1 MKLKLVSIAA
11 CALLTVSAAAQD
23 NTIALPWSRID
34 HNPVTLGMATAGYA
48 DLGAAAW
55 ASFRNPAV
63 LGMAPVTLDA
73 AASWAGWMP
82 SSDEGM
88 LSHINAAAAYRF
100 GKMGIALGA
109 SYMPGKEYEVFTL
122 AGVSEGKFTPS
133 DMQINAGFGYEIMT
147 DLSVG
152 VNVRY
157 LKQTLTKDNDY
168 TSFAGDFAVIYRTG
182 DITTALG
189 LSNFGTGIEDAAG
202 NKYDIPASM
211 TIGTTWDAAIA
222 PDHGLK
228 ASVDADYYFS
238 GDFTAVLGAQYAF
251 KNMLFARAGYHLA
264 TDHAVLPSFLTVGL
278 GVSYAGLSL
287 DAAYITANDA
297 LGNSFCLGLRYS
309 F

>member
-1 MKLKLVSIAA
+1 MKLKLLSFAA

-23 NTIALPWSRID
+23 NTPALPWSRID
-34 HNPVTLGMATAGYA
+34 HNPVTLGMAPAGYA
-48 DLGAAAW
+48 DLGTAAW

-63 LGMAPVTLDA
+63 LGLAPVTLDA
-73 AASWAGWMP
+73 AVSWAGWMP

-100 GKMGIALGA
+100 GKMGIAVGA

-147 DLSVG
+147 NLSLG
-152 VNVRY
+152 LNVRY

-168 TSFAGDFAVIYRTG
+168 TSFAGDLAAIYKNG
-182 DITTALG
+182 DITSSLG
-189 LSNFGTGIEDAAG
+189 ISNLGTGIEDAAG
-202 NKYDIPASM
+202 NKFDIPTSLS
-211 TIGTTWDAAIA
+211 IGSTWDAAIA

-228 ASVDADYYFS
+228 ASIDADYFFS
-238 GDFTAVLGAQYAF
+238 GDCTAALGAQYAF
-251 KNMLFARAGYHLA
+251 KDMLFVRAGYHLA
-264 TDHAVLPSFLTVGL
+264 TDNAVLPSFLTVGL
-278 GVSYAGLSL
+278 GASFAGFSL
-287 DAAYITANDA
+287 DAAYITANKA